1 LLLQSR
7 SQEPSIT
14 FELYALLLLGGRPVV
29 AGVQDEAE
37 QRTEAEGDDI
47 ADDVA
52 GRVRG
57 NHLALLAASG
67 WGLGIGLDWTAHAA
81 KGRERESQSN

>member
-1 LLLQSR
+1 MLLQSR

-29 AGVQDEAE
+29 AGKDEAE

-47 ADDVA
+47 ADDADDVA
-52 GRVRG
+52 SCVGGDHFAR
-57 NHLALLAASG
+57 
-67 WGLGIGLDWTAHAA
+67 
-81 KGRERESQSN
+81 REGDG

>member
-1 LLLQSR
+1 MD
-7 SQEPSIT
+7 
-14 FELYALLLLGGRPVV
+14 GGGGLHR
-29 AGVQDEAE
+29 GEE
-37 QRTEAEGDDI
+37 EAEGDDI